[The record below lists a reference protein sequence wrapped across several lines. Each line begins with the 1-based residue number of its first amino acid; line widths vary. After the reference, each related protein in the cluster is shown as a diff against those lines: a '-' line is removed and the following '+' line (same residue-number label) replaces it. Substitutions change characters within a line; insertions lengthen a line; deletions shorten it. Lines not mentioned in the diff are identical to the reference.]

1 MQHFQRQL
9 DHGTNNDHLEK
20 PKFEIK
26 INFKVRSFLRLNLEI
41 PTLKLDFTLKLD
53 HYKEKNYIVT
63 LIRFRNIREIN
74 DFIVSLV
81 IYSLKL

>member
-26 INFKVRSFLRLNLEI
+26 INFKVRGFKI
-41 PTLKLDFTLKLD
+41 KLGNSHFK
-53 HYKEKNYIVT
+53 V
-63 LIRFRNIREIN
+63 
-74 DFIVSLV
+74 
-81 IYSLKL
+81 

>member
-26 INFKVRSFLRLNLEI
+26 INFKVRSFKI
-41 PTLKLDFTLKLD
+41 KLGNSHFKVGFHFKVGPL
-53 HYKEKNYIVT
+53 
-63 LIRFRNIREIN
+63 
-74 DFIVSLV
+74 
-81 IYSLKL
+81 